1 MSFDAT
7 KWVRAQ
13 AFTDPLERYHALE
26 IADYADKQGKAFPSA
41 ERLAADTRVCERTVQ
56 YKLAAMEKRGILR
69 REKRRR
75 NGKQTSNFIY
85 LAMMELQGAAHA
97 PCETVKGAPHAPRNP
112 VQGASHAPCQ
122 GAQHAPEPS
131 KEEPISKK
139 EPSRERNAPSAL
151 SPDVD
156 RHMPMNG
163 LAKKEERGHP
173 KKASKEASK
182 HSRGTTL
189 PDTWAPSRDLEAYGL
204 DLGFTKEDVW
214 NAAEDMS
221 AWAKA
226 NNVRKADWDANFK
239 LWMRRNAKGGYRAR
253 PREKSYMEIA
263 DDLRREIERSE
274 PDTPG

>member
-13 AFTDPLERYHALE
+13 AFTDPLERYLALE
-26 IADYADKQGKAFPSA
+26 IADYADKHGKAFPSA
-41 ERLAADTRVCERTVQ
+41 GRLAANTRVCERTVQ

-97 PCETVKGAPHAPRNP
+97 PCETIRGAPHAPRNP
-112 VQGASHAPCQ
+112 VQGEPHAPCQ
-122 GAQHAPEPS
+122 GAPHAPEPS

-156 RHMPMNG
+156 RHMHMNG
-163 LAKKEERGHP
+163 LAKEERSCSN
-173 KKASKEASK
+173 KKAKPPKS
-182 HSRGTTL
+182 TTL
-189 PDTWAPSRDLEAYGL
+189 PDEWAPSRDDEDYGVQ
-204 DLGFTKEDVW
+204 LGLTSERVW
-214 NAAEDMS
+214 DIGQEMRE
-221 AWAKA
+221 WARA
-226 NNVRKADWDANFK
+226 TGRRKADWGANFK
-239 LWMRRNAKGGYRAR
+239 LWMRRNANGGYRAR
-253 PREKSYMEIA
+253 SHEKSYMEIA
-263 DDLRREIERSE
+263 DDLRRESR
-274 PDTPG
+274 T